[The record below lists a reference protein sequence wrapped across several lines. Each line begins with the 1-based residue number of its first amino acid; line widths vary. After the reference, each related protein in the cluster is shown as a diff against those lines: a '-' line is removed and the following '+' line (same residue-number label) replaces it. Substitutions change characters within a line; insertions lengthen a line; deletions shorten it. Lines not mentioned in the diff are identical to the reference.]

1 MTTLSREQLALSWKS
16 WYTYEV
22 ERHGPRWLQ
31 WVWTT
36 AFCFGIALCFTVL
49 GFAINAM
56 NNGSAWM
63 RPSTW
68 LPWYGRNLVVSLV
81 IGYTIHLLFD
91 LLIPLVG
98 ARRIRHFGHG
108 QRTLFFTAIPIA
120 GVMAGW
126 PAGLWL
132 VSHDSSRWLDR
143 ISLGYLVGMFLFA
156 LLISF
161 IFFQVFNAKAMQA
174 EAEKRAI
181 EAQLRLLQAQMEPH
195 FLFNTLAGV
204 LTLIDAEPARARRL
218 LESFTDYLRATLADL
233 RTDHSTVARELEL
246 AQAYLQ
252 LMQLRMEDR
261 LRFTIRAD
269 EAVHARADPAA
280 AVAAAG
286 RERDPARARAEGR
299 RRLRRHRGPPGRR
312 RHRARRARRRSGT
325 RRPCAARARRQ
336 RRRAGQYAPTPA
348 RPARRGRVADDRS
361 PATRH
366 PGHAATAPEPA
377 MTLALIAD
385 DEPPL
390 ARHLQHQLA
399 ALWPELEF
407 TPIARNGV
415 EAAEQIA
422 ALEPDLAFLD
432 IQMPGLTGLEVAQ
445 GIEGATQVVF
455 VTAYDEYAVQAF
467 EQEALDYVLEAG
479 QDRAPAADG
488 RAPAARAGRT
498 RRRRRATGRDPAAP
512 AAGRCHGRPPALGAR
527 QQRRADAPDRCRRGA
542 VLPRRRQVH
551 LRADSHAPST

>member
-63 RPSTW
+63 RPGTW

-98 ARRIRHFGHG
+98 ARRIRRFGHG

-126 PAGLWL
+126 PAGVWL
-132 VSHDSSRWLDR
+132 ISHDSARWLDR

-204 LTLIDAEPARARRL
+204 LTLVDAEPARARRM

-269 EAVHARADPAA
+269 EAVQREPIPPLLLQPLVENAIQHGLEPKVEGGCVDIEVRLAGDAIELVVRDDGLGPDAPVRREPGGNG
-280 AVAAAG
+280 VALDNM
-286 RERDPARARAEGR
+286 RQ
-299 RRLRRHRGPPGRR
+299 RLR
-312 RHRARRARRRSGT
+312 
-325 RRPCAARARRQ
+325 
-336 RRRAGQYAPTPA
+336 
-348 RPARRGRVADDRS
+348 
-361 PATRH
+361 
-366 PGHAATAPEPA
+366 
-377 MTLALIAD
+377 
-385 DEPPL
+385 
-390 ARHLQHQLA
+390 
-399 ALWPELEF
+399 
-407 TPIARNGV
+407 
-415 EAAEQIA
+415 
-422 ALEPDLAFLD
+422 
-432 IQMPGLTGLEVAQ
+432 GLHGEDASLT
-445 GIEGATQVVF
+445 IE
-455 VTAYDEYAVQAF
+455 
-467 EQEALDYVLEAG
+467 
-479 QDRAPAADG
+479 
-488 RAPAARAGRT
+488 
-498 RRRRRATGRDPAAP
+498 
-512 AAGRCHGRPPALGAR
+512 AR
-527 QQRRADAPDRCRRGA
+527 QPGTQATLR
-542 VLPRRRQVH
+542 LPRSQ
-551 LRADSHAPST
+551 P